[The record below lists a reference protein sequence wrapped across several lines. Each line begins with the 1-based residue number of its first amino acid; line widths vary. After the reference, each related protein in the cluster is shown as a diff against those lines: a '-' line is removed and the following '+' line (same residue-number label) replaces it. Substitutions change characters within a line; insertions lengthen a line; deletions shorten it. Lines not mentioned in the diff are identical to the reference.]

1 MRTVQRGPGRLLAPM
16 AALLVLSVLTLPPD
30 LHDMRPWTLLRL
42 PLEAL
47 LLLGVL
53 VVIPPGH
60 VRARRVV
67 ALATGTVLGV
77 MAAFRLLDVGFLEAL
92 NRPFDP
98 LIDWRYAGSLAD
110 LVRDSFGDA
119 LGTVLLA
126 AAAAAALGLLVL
138 LPLAVLRVSGLVTEH
153 RRQAAKTVVT
163 LAVAWVVAAVTTG
176 SGAGALASRDAAGY
190 VYAQVTR
197 IPGELRDQREFAAAA
212 ADDPFDQMGA
222 PDLLAGLRGKDVLI
236 VFVESLGRVALE
248 DPAVSPEVVEVLD
261 SGGRRL
267 ARSGFSSRSAWLT
280 SPTFGGIS
288 WLAHATLQSGL
299 WVDSQ
304 RRYDVLVAS
313 PRLTLSR
320 LFARAGWRTV
330 AAVPS
335 NDRAWPQGEFY
346 GFDQVHDSRHLGY
359 RGPRFG
365 YATMPDQFTLEAFHR
380 LELSRR
386 PRRPVMAE
394 IDLVSSHAP
403 WAPTPRMVDWS
414 ALGDGSVFDGMPAQ
428 VPAEG
433 DVWPSPERV
442 RQAYAESVA
451 YSLTTLVEFVLR
463 HGDEDLVV
471 VLLGDHQPATVVS
484 GQGAGHDVP
493 IAVVGHD
500 AGVLDRVAGWGW
512 DDGLRPGPEAPV
524 WRMDLFR
531 DRFLAAYA
539 RSRHSG
545 VQDEGAR

>member
-1 MRTVQRGPGRLLAPM
+1 MRTVQRGRGRLLTGLAV
-16 AALLVLSVLTLPPD
+16 LVVLVVLTLPPD
-30 LHDMRPWTLLRL
+30 LRDVGPWTFLRL
-42 PLEAL
+42 PLEAV

-53 VVIPPGH
+53 VAIPPGRRE
-60 VRARRVV
+60 VRRVV
-67 ALATGTVLGV
+67 ALAAGTVLGV
-77 MAAFRLLDVGFLEAL
+77 MAVFRLLDVGFLRAL

-110 LVRDSFGDA
+110 LVRNSFGDA
-119 LGTVLLA
+119 LGAALLVA
-126 AAAAAALGLLVL
+126 AATAAVTLLVL
-138 LPLAVLRVSGLVTEH
+138 MPLAVLRVTRMAAAH
-153 RRQAAKTVVT
+153 RRTTGRAAVA
-163 LAVAWVVAAVTTG
+163 LAVGWTVAAVTTG
-176 SGAGALASRDAAGY
+176 IGVGALASRDAAGY
-190 VYAQVTR
+190 VYAQVAR
-197 IPGELRDQREFAAAA
+197 IPAQLRDQREFAAAA
-212 ADDPFDQMGA
+212 EHDPFDRVDA
-222 PDLLAGLRGKDVLI
+222 EDLLAGLRGKDVLV

-248 DPAVSPEVVEVLD
+248 DPAVSPDVVEVLD
-261 SGGRRL
+261 SGTRRL
-267 ARSGFSSRSAWLT
+267 ARAGFASRSAWLT

-304 RRYDVLVAS
+304 RRYDVLVTS

-330 AAVPS
+330 ADVPA

-346 GFDQVHDSRHLGY
+346 GFDRVYDSRHVGY
-359 RGPRFG
+359 RGPPFG

-380 LELSRR
+380 LELARR
-386 PRRPVMAE
+386 ARRPVMAE

-414 ALGDGSVFDGMPAQ
+414 ALGDGSLYDGMDAE
-428 VPAEG
+428 VPSED

-451 YSLTTLVEFVLR
+451 YSLTALVEFVVR

-471 VLLGDHQPATVVS
+471 VFLGDHQPATIVS
-484 GQGAGHDVP
+484 GEDAGPDVP
-493 IAVVGHD
+493 IALVAHD

-512 DDGLRPGPEAPV
+512 DDGLRPGAGAPV

-531 DRFLAAYA
+531 DRFLAAYG

-545 VQDEGAR
+545 AQAGAAR